1 MGLVRKVSE
10 ITVEALADYLRLSDP
25 ARSDTELLATL
36 LTAAKEYVRSYTG
49 QEDLDKYATFVPVVY
64 ILVQDMYDNRTMYV
78 DGYKTATNSVVESI
92 LGMHSI
98 NLLPSE

>member
-10 ITVEALADYLRLSDP
+10 ITVETLADYLRLLDP

-36 LTAAKEYVRSYTG
+36 LAAAKEYVKNYTG
-49 QEDLDKYATFVPVVY
+49 QEDLDKYSAFVPVVY

-78 DGYKTATNSVVESI
+78 DNGEVSTVVESI
-92 LGMHSI
+92 LGMYSV
-98 NLLPSE
+98 NLLPNE